1 MQQDECFFSCINQSG
16 CMTQKGKAIPVHYMK
31 ASGGQ
36 EV

>member
-1 MQQDECFFSCINQSG
+1 MK
-16 CMTQKGKAIPVHYMK
+16 QKGKAIPAHDMK

>member
-1 MQQDECFFSCINQSG
+1 
-16 CMTQKGKAIPVHYMK
+16 MTQKGKAIPVHYMK

>member
-1 MQQDECFFSCINQSG
+1 MV
-16 CMTQKGKAIPVHYMK
+16 QKGKAIPVHYKK